1 MRPTRRDDR
10 PAQEEDAV
18 MIATMPGRRPVL
30 TDEQLLARYA
40 GGERAALEE
49 LFRRHR
55 SSAYRV
61 AYRRLG
67 QEADALDAVQE
78 GFFRAFR
85 HLGGFRRRSS
95 FKTWLLRVI
104 GNAAIDLRRRRARRR
119 LLGLESGRQAAG
131 ADEPAAPFTDPGRPL
146 EEAELRGRLDEALA
160 ALPEPHRR
168 TFLLHAHGERSYREV
183 AAALGV
189 PVGTVMSRLH
199 YARRKLRA
207 YLFPGRTTG
216 TGR

>member
-1 MRPTRRDDR
+1 MRPRRRRDTVIAATALGYR
-10 PAQEEDAV
+10 PA
-18 MIATMPGRRPVL
+18 PS
-30 TDEQLLARYA
+30 DEQLLNRYA
-40 GGERAALEE
+40 RGERAALDE

-78 GFFRAFR
+78 GFVRAFR

-104 GNAAIDLRRRRARRR
+104 GNAAIDLRRQRARRR
-119 LLGLESGRQAAG
+119 ALGLEAGRPAEG
-131 ADEPAAPFTDPGRPL
+131 ADEPAAAADPGRRL
-146 EEAELRGRLDEALA
+146 EEAELHRRLDEALA
-160 ALPEPHRR
+160 ALPDPHRR

-189 PVGTVMSRLH
+189 PVGTVMS
-199 YARRKLRA
+199 
-207 YLFPGRTTG
+207 
-216 TGR
+216 

>member
-1 MRPTRRDDR
+1 MIAASLPGYR
-10 PAQEEDAV
+10 PAV
-18 MIATMPGRRPVL
+18 
-30 TDEQLLARYA
+30 TDEQLLNRYA
-40 GGERAALEE
+40 RGERAALDE

-78 GFFRAFR
+78 GFVRAFR

-104 GNAAIDLRRRRARRR
+104 GNAAIDLRRQRARRR
-119 LLGLESGRQAAG
+119 SLGLEAGREFPG
-131 ADEPAAPFTDPGRPL
+131 ADEPAAAADPARRL
-146 EEAELRGRLDEALA
+146 EEAEFRRRLDEALA
-160 ALPEPHRR
+160 ALPDPHRR

-207 YLFPGRTTG
+207 HLFPGRSP
-216 TGR
+216 GRDR

>member
-1 MRPTRRDDR
+1 VPED
-10 PAQEEDAV
+10 DAV
-18 MIATMPGRRPVL
+18 IAMTLAGPRPVL

-40 GGERAALEE
+40 RGERAALDE

-55 SSAYRV
+55 TSAYRV

-67 QEADALDAVQE
+67 READALDAVQE

-104 GNAAIDLRRRRARRR
+104 GNAAIDLRRQRARRR
-119 LLGLESGRQAAG
+119 SLGLESGRGPAG
-131 ADEPAAPFTDPGRPL
+131 ADEPAAPADPARRL
-146 EEAELRGRLDEALA
+146 EEAELRRRLDEALA

-189 PVGTVMSRLH
+189 PIGTVMSRLH
-199 YARRKLRA
+199 YARRKLQAR
-207 YLFPGRTTG
+207 LFPAG
-216 TGR
+216 